1 MDQRASARIAV
12 ATMASALESSGS
24 YRSACWI
31 SWILRNVNAVPA
43 DLTSMMMR
51 RVFWLILW
59 SLSFAFIVTAV
70 AGPVVAGVSCVGL
83 WLYGLG
89 KGRAEMRRAQAEAL
103 EAEAVAEAE
112 AAAAEAVV
120 AEAEAVIAA
129 ARLRLLGGAGS

>member
-1 MDQRASARIAV
+1 MGNEL
-12 ATMASALESSGS
+12 ALDV
-24 YRSACWI
+24 
-31 SWILRNVNAVPA
+31 NVICL
-43 DLTSMMMR
+43 LT
-51 RVFWLILW
+51 L
-59 SLSFAFIVTAV
+59 SLFFVSLVTAV

-83 WLYGLG
+83 WLYGLR

>member
-1 MDQRASARIAV
+1 MGNEL
-12 ATMASALESSGS
+12 ALDV
-24 YRSACWI
+24 
-31 SWILRNVNAVPA
+31 NVICLVV
-43 DLTSMMMR
+43 L
-51 RVFWLILW
+51 
-59 SLSFAFIVTAV
+59 SLFFVCLVTAL

-83 WLYGLG
+83 WLYGLR

-112 AAAAEAVV
+112 AAAAEAVI